1 MRKIREMMESCS
13 HTEYR
18 RSFYLTL
25 HSEGLLF
32 HGPPYLILL
41 LPPRLPLLLVHKPLP
56 ENLAMEKR
64 RRVKKEASGYR
75 DSRRG
80 AGGMP
85 RARRC
90 QRSPSR
96 LSVPSTGTAFRKSRA
111 LARCPLP
118 AGSAGTKGG
127 PNPLGRRGTWRRVAL
142 RGRLAAGAAVVGWTV
157 AAEPAALGFGLRT
170 LRRVGSERVAQRR
183 GNSCSLLICK

>member
-18 RSFYLTL
+18 QSFYLTL

-75 DSRRG
+75 ESLRG
-80 AGGMP
+80 ARRPP
-85 RARRC
+85 RARRF

-96 LSVPSTGTAFRKSRA
+96 LSMPPTGTVFRKSRA

-118 AGSAGTKGG
+118 VVSAGTK
-127 PNPLGRRGTWRRVAL
+127 
-142 RGRLAAGAAVVGWTV
+142 
-157 AAEPAALGFGLRT
+157 
-170 LRRVGSERVAQRR
+170 VAQIPLAEEER
-183 GNSCSLLICK
+183 GGACR

>member
-18 RSFYLTL
+18 QSFYLTL

-56 ENLAMEKR
+56 ENLAVEKR

-75 DSRRG
+75 ESLRG
-80 AGGMP
+80 VGRPP
-85 RARRC
+85 RAQRF

-96 LSVPSTGTAFRKSRA
+96 LSMPFLERAEPSPGAQGQWS
-111 LARCPLP
+111 LP
-118 AGSAGTKGG
+118 AQRWPKSPWQKR
-127 PNPLGRRGTWRRVAL
+127 N
-142 RGRLAAGAAVVGWTV
+142 V
-157 AAEPAALGFGLRT
+157 AARAADGAPGHGT
-170 LRRVGSERVAQRR
+170 P
-183 GNSCSLLICK
+183 